1 MKDFG
6 SSDVSDDM
14 VLGKDENI
22 FCVADAQTA
31 IKRLAAEPKITVI
44 LSNEGDRSAALLAL
58 LMKYYLLCQCGTT
71 PITYA
76 VLLLFFF
83 LLLPTLP
90 APCAWVTSFLV
101 EPEDTGNMME
111 VNELTCRQVL
121 LTPMTAKADGEA
133 FIMDGFVRRKGGA
146 GDRTKADG
154 GERFRILTGKR
165 KNIEKI
171 IGKLTQK
178 S

>member
-22 FCVADAQTA
+22 FCIADAQAA
-31 IKRLAAEPKITVI
+31 IKRLDLEPKITVI
-44 LSNEGDRSAALLAL
+44 LGNEGDRSAALLAL

-83 LLLPTLP
+83 LHLLTLP
-90 APCAWVTSFLV
+90 EASAWVTSFLV

-111 VNELTCRQVL
+111 VNEPT
-121 LTPMTAKADGEA
+121 
-133 FIMDGFVRRKGGA
+133 
-146 GDRTKADG
+146 
-154 GERFRILTGKR
+154 
-165 KNIEKI
+165 
-171 IGKLTQK
+171 
-178 S
+178 